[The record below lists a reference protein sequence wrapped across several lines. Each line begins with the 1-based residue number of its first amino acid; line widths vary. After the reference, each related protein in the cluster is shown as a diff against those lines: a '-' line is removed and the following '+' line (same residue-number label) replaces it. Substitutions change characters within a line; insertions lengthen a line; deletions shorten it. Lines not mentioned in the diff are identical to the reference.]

1 MTYTEVMNQ
10 INTMVANGTFNYIT
24 YLNLLERNWLTF
36 SLFVFCES
44 GFVSAVIITIWK
56 LAEYCKYVVKSIKQ
70 EIEN

>member
-24 YLNLLERNWLTF
+24 YLNLLEQNWLTF

-44 GFVSAVIITIWK
+44 GFVGAVILIIWK
-56 LAEYCKYVVKSIKQ
+56 LAEYCKYVAKSIRQ